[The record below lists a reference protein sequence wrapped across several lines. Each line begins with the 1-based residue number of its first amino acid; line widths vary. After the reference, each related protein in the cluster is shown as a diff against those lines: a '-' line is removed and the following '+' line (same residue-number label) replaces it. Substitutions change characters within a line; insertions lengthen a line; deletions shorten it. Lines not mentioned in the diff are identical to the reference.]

1 VSVSAKAR
9 VLIAFGTRP
18 EASKMAP
25 VLHALRDHPLLAP
38 LLLVTGQQRTQLDRM
53 LRIFDLHPD
62 ADLDVMTDRQGLPDL
77 LARIVPA
84 AAAELTRL
92 APDYLLVHG
101 DTLTTFAMALAAFYQ
116 GVPVGHVEAGLRS
129 FDLRAPFPEEANRRL
144 TDVLTDLDLPPTAR
158 AEANLLAEGKSSER
172 MVVTGNTAVDAVR
185 WAVGR
190 AQLPERVASDPRR
203 LVAVTLHRR
212 ENWPRMAGLAEA
224 VAQGA
229 RAFPDHLFVWPLH
242 RNPLIRDAVVPRLA
256 GVANVLLEEDWDY
269 LAMLALLRRARLILT
284 DSGGLQEEGAALG
297 VPVAVVRDVTE
308 RPEGVEVGAV
318 ELFGSDPE
326 VVRGRLL
333 ALLADEMQ
341 LARMRAAPNP
351 FGDGRA
357 GVRVVAAV
365 AWRLGLAPRPEAWR
379 PASLVGPDAP
389 PATR

>member
-1 VSVSAKAR
+1 
-9 VLIAFGTRP
+9 
-18 EASKMAP
+18 MAP
-25 VLHALRDHPLLAP
+25 VLHALRDHPTLDAR
-38 LLLVTGQQRTQLDRM
+38 LLVTGQQRTQLDRM
-53 LRIFDLHPD
+53 LRIFDLQPD
-62 ADLDVMTDRQGLPDL
+62 ADLDVMTERQGLPAL

-84 AAAELTRL
+84 AALELERL

-144 TDVLTDLDLPPTAR
+144 TDVLTDLDLPPTER
-158 AEANLLAEGKSSER
+158 AKANLLAEGKSAER

-190 AQLPERVASDPRR
+190 AQLPDRIANDQRQ

-212 ENWPRMAGLAEA
+212 ENWSRMAGLAEA
-224 VAQGA
+224 LAQVA

-256 GVANVLLEEDWDY
+256 GIENILLDDDWDY
-269 LAMLALLRRARLILT
+269 LAMLALVQRSRLVLT

-318 ELFGSDPE
+318 KLFGSDPE
-326 VVRGRLL
+326 TVRARLF
-333 ALLADEMQ
+333 ALLADDEL

-365 AWRLGLAPRPEAWR
+365 AWRLGLAPRPEGWN
-379 PASLVGPDAP
+379 PQPLGVPEAP
-389 PATR
+389 TAAR